1 MKTRYT
7 TLLGLTSLLYLT
19 GCGGGTSHPPAAS
32 PTPPPVSQSF
42 TLAGSVVKG
51 PIQQAIINLYNIDPS
66 KANLMGAKVAT
77 GTTNDQSLFT
87 DLALTRPL
95 DAGYIVEVSLTE
107 ASIDLSTGQAPYLT
121 RLYSV
126 ISKTD
131 IENQRFTA
139 VTPFTA
145 MALSL
150 VNKPGE
156 SLIVADIIRQA
167 SQSQALLL
175 NEFGF
180 GIDADPV
187 DIFHTPAAIF
197 NDHPQPL
204 SAVVQYR
211 ATIEGFAAVVQYV
224 SEKTGHQPDELMLA
238 FAHDLHDGA
247 LDGVGSNLPGYGDI
261 DINTLLDGAPIA
273 Y

>member
-1 MKTRYT
+1 
-7 TLLGLTSLLYLT
+7 
-19 GCGGGTSHPPAAS
+19 
-32 PTPPPVSQSF
+32 V
-42 TLAGSVVKG
+42 
-51 PIQQAIINLYNIDPS
+51 
-66 KANLMGAKVAT
+66 
-77 GTTNDQSLFT
+77 
-87 DLALTRPL
+87 
-95 DAGYIVEVSLTE
+95 
-107 ASIDLSTGQAPYLT
+107 ASIDLSTGQTPYLT

-126 ISKTD
+126 ISKAD

-139 VTPFTA
+139 ITPFTS
-145 MALSL
+145 MALNMAKKQGATAS
-150 VNKPGE
+150 P
-156 SLIVADIIRQA
+156 ADIVREA
-167 SQSQALLL
+167 RQSQPLLL
-175 NEFGF
+175 NELGF